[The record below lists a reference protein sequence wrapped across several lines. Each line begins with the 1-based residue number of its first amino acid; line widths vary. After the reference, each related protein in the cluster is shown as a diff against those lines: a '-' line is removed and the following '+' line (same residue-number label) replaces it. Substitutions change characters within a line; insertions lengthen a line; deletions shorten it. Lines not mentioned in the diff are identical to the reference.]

1 MKTMLEARPAGNGK
15 VIAIRCQ
22 ACGQK
27 LRTGPHNLG
36 KHVRCSK
43 CWHKFLVQAP
53 GAADQS
59 PRPERSTVD
68 VADDL
73 PLSRRSAREELCALE
88 AARRGRLERIGAAA
102 QAAGHLPSE
111 HAAALGEVLEA
122 IEARTNCFNA
132 LVESR
137 APRSVVESARRSL
150 ARLAARRNLVLGE
163 VGRQLIAS
171 GGAAGDESRTIEHI
185 DARIETVRAWLCSRS
200 ASPVQA
206 GLVIVAGI
214 AAMLLCWRWISH
226 RVL

>member
-15 VIAIRCQ
+15 VIAFRCP
-22 ACGQK
+22 ACNQK

-36 KHVRCSK
+36 RHVQCPK
-43 CWHKFLVQAP
+43 CWHEFLVQAL

-59 PRPERSTVD
+59 PRPARSTV
-68 VADDL
+68 ADDP
-73 PLSRRSAREELCALE
+73 PLDRRSAREELGALE

-111 HAAALGEVLEA
+111 HAAALGEVIEA

-137 APRSVVESARRSL
+137 APRRVVESARESL
-150 ARLAARRNLVLGE
+150 ARLAARRDLVLGE

-171 GGAAGDESRTIEHI
+171 GAAARDESRTIEHI
-185 DARIETVRAWLCSRS
+185 DARIETVRAWLYSRS

-206 GLVIVAGI
+206 CLAIVAGI
-214 AAMLLCWRWISH
+214 VAMLLCFKWIGQ
-226 RVL
+226 RFL